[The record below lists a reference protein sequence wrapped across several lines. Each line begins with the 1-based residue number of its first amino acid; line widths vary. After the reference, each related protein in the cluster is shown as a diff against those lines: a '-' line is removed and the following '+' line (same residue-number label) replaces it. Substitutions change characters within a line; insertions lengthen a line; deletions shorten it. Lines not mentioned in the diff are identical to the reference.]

1 MLVRDV
7 MNSDVKTIE
16 PEESVLDAAG
26 KMVEFSIGCLVI
38 VKQAKLVGII
48 TDSDILEKVVAE
60 DKKPSAVLV
69 SQVMTRELVMIDDDK
84 DISEAAELM
93 EKTHIKKLP
102 VISGKNLVGILTV
115 ADLAMAQPKLIE
127 KISSLMIFPKS
138 SKPVAG

>member
-16 PEESVLDAAG
+16 PEDSVLDAAER
-26 KMVEFSIGCLVI
+26 MIEFRVGCLVI
-38 VKQAKLVGII
+38 VKKEKLMGII

-60 DKKPSAVLV
+60 DKKPSGVLV
-69 SQVMTRELVMIDDDK
+69 KQVMTKKLVMIEDDK

-93 EKTHIKKLP
+93 EKSHIKKLP
-102 VISGKNLVGILTV
+102 VISEKSLVGILTV
-115 ADLAMAQPKLIE
+115 ADLAKAQPKLIE

-138 SKPVAG
+138 RKPVAG